1 MAQSQTPDYS
11 HFLPLEKPPAHPPRS
26 LPPCLP
32 PACTTQVLDLEMG
45 PAEVEA
51 TFVDERG
58 RQVALTAETEMA
70 ALLRAPMLR
79 VSRTGVGR
87 KGKKGAD

>member
-1 MAQSQTPDYS
+1 
-11 HFLPLEKPPAHPPRS
+11 
-26 LPPCLP
+26 
-32 PACTTQVLDLEMG
+32 MG

-58 RQVALTAETEMA
+58 RQVALIAETEMA

-79 VSRTGVGR
+79 VSRTGAGR
-87 KGKKGAD
+87 KGKKASD